1 LRFQGAFSLS
11 PAFALDGGKDLP
23 SPEELVAQVTRA
35 APKFLRYIFL
45 LQAFAGLLLIGL
57 AYFMGAAHFH
67 LIRAGTRTPGK
78 IIGYKQKYFTSSS
91 GSTSSTTTGY
101 MPIVKFQA
109 GDRVVQF
116 QDWLGTKI
124 AGSANVSVVVLYD
137 PVNPSV
143 AMIDRPV
150 WNWIPWAP
158 TFAVGVFLVLVAIKG
173 AFRALSV

>member
-1 LRFQGAFSLS
+1 MA
-11 PAFALDGGKDLP
+11 
-23 SPEELVAQVTRA
+23 SPEELVARVTRA
-35 APKFLRYIFL
+35 GPKFLRYIFI
-45 LQAFAGLLLIGL
+45 LQAFTGLFLIGL

-67 LIRAGTRTPGK
+67 LIRAGIKAPGK

-91 GSTSSTTTGY
+91 GSASSTTTGY
-101 MPIVKFQA
+101 MPIVEFQA
-109 GDRVVQF
+109 GDHVVQF

-158 TFAVGVFLVLVAIKG
+158 IFVVGVFLVLVAIKG

>member
-1 LRFQGAFSLS
+1 MA
-11 PAFALDGGKDLP
+11 
-23 SPEELVAQVTRA
+23 SPEELVAHVTRA
-35 APKFLRYIFL
+35 APKFFRYIFL

-57 AYFMGAAHFH
+57 AYFMGVAHFH
-67 LIRAGTRTPGK
+67 LIRGGIRAPGK
-78 IIGYKQKYFTSSS
+78 IIGYRQKYFTSSS

-101 MPIVKFQA
+101 MPIVEFQA
-109 GDRVVQF
+109 GDHVVQF

-137 PVNPSV
+137 AVNPTV

-150 WNWIPWAP
+150 WNLIPWAP
-158 TFAVGVFLVLVAIKG
+158 TFVVGVFLVLVAIKG

>member
-1 LRFQGAFSLS
+1 LA
-11 PAFALDGGKDLP
+11 

-35 APKFLRYIFL
+35 APKFFRYIFL

-57 AYFMGAAHFH
+57 GYFMGAAHFH
-67 LIRAGTRTPGK
+67 LIRAGIRTPGK
-78 IIGYKQKYFTSSS
+78 IVGYKQKYFSSSS

-101 MPIVKFQA
+101 MPIVEFQA
-109 GDRVVQF
+109 GDHVVQF

-137 PVNPSV
+137 PVNLSV

-158 TFAVGVFLVLVAIKG
+158 TFVVGVFLVLVAIKG
-173 AFRALSV
+173 AFRALSA